1 MPIYKYLTHENTLRV
16 LGGSV
21 RFTQPGAFNDPFEMV
36 PELHVPENFEPKDIS
51 ISFDVLAPRR
61 QPSVG
66 ELAVDF
72 ESNHCNDI
80 NSRNILRSLN
90 QSIGILCLSKN
101 ESSLLMWSHYAGEYS
116 GAVIEFDEAHEFF
129 TGLFNVEYR
138 EHRPKKDISSYL
150 NGGLP
155 IPISE
160 LCVKPKDWEY
170 ENEYRIIR
178 SLSAC
183 KKVGEYNGF
192 PVYVK
197 DVPLDAIKSI
207 TLGERM
213 SVESQRD
220 IWNRIK
226 DTNISLNLAAIA
238 NWGYEFRKEPIKYDL
253 PVSEMSPLI
262 SPRTAHIFSELD
274 NQLGEMARWLIKKH
288 KLSDVVNHT
297 L

>member
-1 MPIYKYLTHENTLRV
+1 VPLYKYLTTENALRV
-16 LGGSV
+16 LDGTL

-36 PELHVPENFEPKDIS
+36 PELHVPEDFEPKDIS

-66 ELAVDF
+66 ELAIDF
-72 ESNHCNDI
+72 ESEHCNDI

-90 QSIGILCLSKN
+90 QSVGILCLSKN

-116 GAVIEFDEAHEFF
+116 GAVIEFDEEHEFF
-129 TGLFNVEYR
+129 KGLFDIDYR
-138 EHRPKKDISSYL
+138 EHRPKKDISSYVSCES
-150 NGGLP
+150 P
-155 IPISE
+155 IPIAE

-170 ENEYRIIR
+170 EKEFRIVR
-178 SLSAC
+178 NLSDC

-192 PVYVK
+192 PVYVM

-213 SVESQRD
+213 PVEAQRE
-220 IWNRIK
+220 IWHKIK
-226 DTNISLNLAAIA
+226 NTNISLNLAAIA
-238 NWGYEFRKEPIKYDL
+238 NWGYEFRKEPIKYNQ
-253 PVSEMSPLI
+253 PVSEINPLI
-262 SPRTAHIFSELD
+262 SPRTAHIFTELQ
-274 NQLGEMARWLIKKH
+274 NQFGEIARWMIKEH
-288 KLSDVVNHT
+288 KLSDVANHT